1 MLRAL
6 SLMYEVASN
15 FVAITNY
22 HMEAWDMHFWH
33 FSAFSYSLAT
43 IWLAVNSH
51 PVWCQQVGS
60 KSCPHKHVGA
70 CLLCLISK
78 KHDQ

>member
-15 FVAITNY
+15 FAAITNY
-22 HMEAWDMHFWH
+22 HMDTRNMHFWH

-43 IWLAVNSH
+43 ILDGREQAPSVVLAGGH
-51 PVWCQQVGS
+51 
-60 KSCPHKHVGA
+60 
-70 CLLCLISK
+70 
-78 KHDQ
+78 

>member
-15 FVAITNY
+15 FAAITNY

-43 IWLAVNSH
+43 ILDGREQAPSVVLAGGH
-51 PVWCQQVGS
+51 
-60 KSCPHKHVGA
+60 
-70 CLLCLISK
+70 
-78 KHDQ
+78 